1 MTAFN
6 ILILVLV
13 LVLYVYWY
21 CTVLYWYCTVLYC
34 CTVLVRYVALRK
46 KKLPGECVLA
56 FF

>member
-21 CTVLYWYCTVLYC
+21 CTVLYCTVLYS
-34 CTVLVRYVALRK
+34 CTGTLRCVTEK
-46 KKLPGECVLA
+46 KIAG
-56 FF
+56 